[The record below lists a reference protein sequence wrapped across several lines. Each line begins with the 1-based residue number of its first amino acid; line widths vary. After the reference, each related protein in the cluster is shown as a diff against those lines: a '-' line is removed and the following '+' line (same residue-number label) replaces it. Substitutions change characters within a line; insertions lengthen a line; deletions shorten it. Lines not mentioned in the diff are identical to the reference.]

1 MKKSVLDAK
10 SRHIDSALTI
20 WDLFAEKDFPFDF
33 VIATLNGDHPT
44 VTNRRSDR
52 AYFVLSG
59 EGLVTVGNTTHAV
72 RADDLIAIPAGTP
85 HSLRGNLRYAIIT
98 SPPFDPRDEQ

>member
-1 MKKSVLDAK
+1 MKKTLLDAK
-10 SRHIDSALTI
+10 SRQIDSVLTI
-20 WDLFAEKDFPFDF
+20 CDLFSEKDFRFDF
-33 VIATLNGDHPT
+33 VIATLNGDHPP

-72 RADDLIAIPAGTP
+72 KAEDLIAIPAGTP

-98 SPPFDPRDEQ
+98 SPPFDPLDEQ